1 MFTKCIHEKYFPGGM
16 YDPPEYWCEKEMDYD
31 YDCNSCPYRLTDM
44 ELEEILADYEQNSC
58 FFIKN
63 IL

>member
-44 ELEEILADYEQNSC
+44 ELEEILADYE
-58 FFIKN
+58 
-63 IL
+63 